1 MKLMDLSNS
10 TQAQEIN
17 YTLPVEG
24 SRVKRNQVTGMH
36 LMAGL
41 LLVVMGLLTW
51 AVPNQVKQAEF
62 AFLNQAG
69 IAYAIFGVLL
79 LIITI
84 FFNKKIVQTKAGLV
98 LRIIEILALLPIF
111 IYALQNK
118 WYLPATYSG
127 ATLAGILFAYFWE
140 KSGTKPRYIFI
151 DKNGINL
158 QQFAGSKKIA
168 WPDVTRVLL
177 RHHILTIDCR
187 DNRLMQYKV
196 LPEQLSI
203 EKESFE
209 QNCAQLIR
217 DHEHLHQK
225 DW

>member
-1 MKLMDLSNS
+1 MDLSNS
-10 TQAQEIN
+10 TQTQEIN

-41 LLVVMGLLTW
+41 LLLVMGFVTW

-62 AFLNQAG
+62 SFLNQVG
-69 IAYAIFGVLL
+69 IAYTLFGILL
-79 LIITI
+79 LIVTI
-84 FFNKKIVQTKAGLV
+84 FFNKKVVQTKAGLV

-118 WYLPATYSG
+118 WYLPAIYSG

-140 KSGTKPRYIFI
+140 KSGTKPRYIYI
-151 DKNGINL
+151 DKSGINL
-158 QQFAGSKKIA
+158 QQFAGNKKID
-168 WPDVTRVLL
+168 WPNVARVLL
-177 RHHILTIDCR
+177 RHNILTIDCR
-187 DNRLMQYKV
+187 DNRLTQYKV
-196 LPEQLSI
+196 LPAQLDL
-203 EKESFE
+203 EKEHFE
-209 QNCAQLIR
+209 QNCARLIQE
-217 DHEHLHQK
+217 HEHLHQK

>member
-1 MKLMDLSNS
+1 MDSTNS
-10 TQAQEIN
+10 TQTLEAN

-24 SRVKRNQVTGMH
+24 SRVKKNQVTGMH

-41 LLVVMGLLTW
+41 LLMVMGFLTW
-51 AVPNQVKQAEF
+51 AVPNQVKQEEF
-62 AFLNQAG
+62 FFLNAAG
-69 IAYAIFGVLL
+69 ITYTLFGLVL

-84 FFNKKIVQTKAGLV
+84 FFNKKVVQTRAGFV

-111 IYALQNK
+111 IYALQKN

-127 ATLAGILFAYFWE
+127 ATLTGIIFAYFWE
-140 KSGTKPRYIFI
+140 KSGSRPRYIFI
-151 DKNGINL
+151 DNNGINL

-177 RHHILTIDCR
+177 RHNILTIDCK

-196 LPEQLSI
+196 LPEQLSLDKQI
-203 EKESFE
+203 FE
-209 QNCAQLIR
+209 QHCARLIA
-217 DHEHLHQK
+217 DHAHLHQK
-225 DW
+225 GW

>member
-1 MKLMDLSNS
+1 MDSGNS
-10 TQAQEIN
+10 TTVKEIG

-41 LLVVMGLLTW
+41 LLIIIGLLTW
-51 AVPNQVKQAEF
+51 SVPDQLKQAELS
-62 AFLNQAG
+62 FLNGAG
-69 IAYAIFGVLL
+69 LAYALFGVVL
-79 LIITI
+79 LIVVI
-84 FFNKKIVQTKAGLV
+84 FFNKKIIQTKAGFV

-111 IYALQNK
+111 IYALQKK

-151 DKNGINL
+151 DQKGINL
-158 QQFAGSKKIA
+158 QQFTGSKKLEWA
-168 WPDVTRVLL
+168 NVARVLL
-177 RHHILTIDCR
+177 RHNILTIDCR
-187 DNRLMQYKV
+187 DNKLMQYTV
-196 LPEQLSI
+196 LPEQMDLN
-203 EKESFE
+203 KEEFE
-209 QNCAQLIR
+209 RNCAQLIEN
-217 DHEHLHQK
+217 HIHLHQK